1 MRALLAAAIVGSG
14 ALLGASLAK
23 AQQSTPAAAA
33 PAGPDDR
40 LFVSANGSTLEDA
53 DDGYGGLVRWLH
65 YFSAD
70 ALLGLGAEY
79 QSIGD
84 AHWTVGTITGTATRT
99 ARSGAR
105 SSLYG
110 EVTWGKGRV
119 SDRPYT
125 HAIEA
130 LGFIQSWLGGFG
142 LQLEDRQI
150 DVDQTHGN
158 LPKVALSYAWNP
170 RVLTTASYS
179 NSITGNLGTELYA
192 LRLDL
197 YGKNA
202 NLLTGA
208 AYGDATPAIF
218 NIQTGVVTPAQ
229 RLREGYLGVSFPF
242 TAGEF
247 SAVGD
252 YLKLADS
259 ERITLTLSFNFYL
272 R

>member
-1 MRALLAAAIVGSG
+1 MCVGG
-14 ALLGASLAK
+14 VLCASSAT
-23 AQQSTPAAAA
+23 AQQSSSAVQP
-33 PAGPDDR
+33 PDRPNDR
-40 LFVSANGSTLEDA
+40 LLLSANGATLEDA
-53 DDGYGGLVRWLH
+53 DDGVGGLLSWLH
-65 YFSAD
+65 YFSSRTQ
-70 ALLGLGAEY
+70 LGLGAEY

-84 AHWTVGTITGTATRT
+84 AHWTVGRVTGTFTRT
-99 ARSGAR
+99 LKSGAR

-130 LGFIQSWLGGFG
+130 VGFIQSWLGGLS

-158 LPKVALSYAWNP
+158 LPKLSLSYAWNR
-170 RVLTTASYS
+170 RVLTTGWYA
-179 NSITGNLGTELYA
+179 NSVTGNLGTELYG
-192 LRLDL
+192 LRIDL

-202 NLLTGA
+202 SLLTGA
-208 AYGDATPAIF
+208 AYGDASPAIV
-218 NIQTGVVTPAQ
+218 NLQTGFVQPAQ
-229 RLREGYLGVSFPF
+229 RLREAYLGMSVPF

-247 SAVGD
+247 SAVVD
-252 YLKLADS
+252 YLDLADI

-272 R
+272 H

>member
-1 MRALLAAAIVGSG
+1 MRALFVTAVVGS
-14 ALLGASLAK
+14 AVLLGGPLAK
-23 AQQSTPAAAA
+23 AQQAAPPPPAA
-33 PAGPDDR
+33 PDDR

-70 ALLGLGAEY
+70 AQLGLGAEY

-84 AHWTVGTITGTATRT
+84 AHWTVGTVTGTATRT
-99 ARSGAR
+99 AKSGAR
-105 SSLYG
+105 SSVYA

-119 SDRPYT
+119 DQRPYT

-130 LGFIQSWLGGFG
+130 LGFIQSWLGGLS

-158 LPKVALSYAWNP
+158 LPKLALSYAWNT
-170 RVLTTASYS
+170 RFLTTASYS
-179 NSITGNLGTELYA
+179 NSITGNLGTELYG

-208 AYGDATPAIF
+208 AYGDASPAIV
-218 NIQTGVVTPAQ
+218 NIQTGVVTPPQ

-252 YLKLADS
+252 YLKLADT